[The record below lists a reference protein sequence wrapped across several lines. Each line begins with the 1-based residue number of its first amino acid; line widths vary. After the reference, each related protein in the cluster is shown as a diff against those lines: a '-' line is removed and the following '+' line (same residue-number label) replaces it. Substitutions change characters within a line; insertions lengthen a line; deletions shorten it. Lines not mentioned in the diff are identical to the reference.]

1 MDNKDLDNN
10 LPEEKLEEL
19 STADDSH
26 VQNNSTVKS
35 KSGTGLSL
43 LAIILSL
50 AALAACAYLYLTHNN
65 QSQQLLSRI
74 NSLQGSLQNTSTD
87 LTNAQQR
94 IQKNIERQHAELL
107 PLKKSLAQLHSITE
121 NTQQTWSIEEVH
133 QLLQLAV
140 DQLSLAG
147 NIEGAL
153 AALNIADR
161 RIASNGDPE
170 LQPVRQ
176 QIANDI
182 ASLHQIER
190 IDLAGT
196 LHRLNAVSESI
207 DHLPVV
213 HFSASPDNTDGT
225 IPDKGNTD
233 SVWKK
238 ISQDLSGLVKIRRI
252 DQPAIPLLPP
262 DQQVFLR
269 ENTKALLMTARL
281 ALLQHDGAAYSNSL
295 QQAKQWITRYFNTES
310 HNTQWAVS
318 ELEKLA
324 AVNLEPQL
332 PDINGSLSQLEAI
345 TMENQR

>member
-1 MDNKDLDNN
+1 MDNKDLDNS
-10 LPEEKLEEL
+10 LPEEKFEDL
-19 STADDSH
+19 STSEDNN
-26 VQNNSTVKS
+26 VQSDSTVKS
-35 KSGTGLSL
+35 KSGSGLAL

-50 AALAACAYLYLTHNN
+50 AALAACAYPYLTLNN

-74 NSLQGSLQNTSTD
+74 NGLEGSLQNTSTD
-87 LTNAQQR
+87 LANAQQR
-94 IQKNIERQHAELL
+94 VQKNIERQHAELL
-107 PLKKSLAQLHSITE
+107 SLKKSLAQLYSITE

-176 QIANDI
+176 QIASDI
-182 ASLHQIER
+182 ASLRQIER

-207 DHLPVV
+207 GHLPVM
-213 HFSASPDNTDGT
+213 HYSASPETTDSKV
-225 IPDKGNTD
+225 PSEENAD

-269 ENTKALLMTARL
+269 ENTKALLMAARL
-281 ALLQHDGAAYSNSL
+281 ALLQHDSAAYSKNL

-324 AVNLEPQL
+324 TVNLEPQL

>member
-1 MDNKDLDNN
+1 MDNKELDNS

-19 STADDSH
+19 STAEEND
-26 VQNNSTVKS
+26 VQTNSTVKS
-35 KSGTGLSL
+35 KSGLGLAL

-74 NSLQGSLQNTSTD
+74 NGLEGTLQNTSTD
-87 LTNAQQR
+87 LVNAQQR
-94 IQKNIERQHAELL
+94 VQKNIERQHAELL
-107 PLKKSLAQLHSITE
+107 TLKKSLAQLYSITE

-147 NIEGAL
+147 NIDGAL

-170 LQPVRQ
+170 LQSVRQ
-176 QIANDI
+176 QIARDI

-196 LHRLNAVSESI
+196 IHRLNAVSESI

-213 HFSASPDNTDGT
+213 HYSAAPGNANSKVA
-225 IPDKGNTD
+225 DKENAD

-281 ALLQHDGAAYSNSL
+281 ALLQHDGAAYSKSL

-332 PDINGSLSQLEAI
+332 PDISGSLSQLQAI
-345 TMENQR
+345 TKGNQR